1 MNKISFKE
9 SLFLLQKSEF
19 VSLYLGSHFCNVVAV
34 RLVIVVVDVVVVF
47 KMAGIEPEEILLAK
61 LSKLFGGPE
70 HVKTYEALKTDAE
83 KIDFVY
89 HSPIVTELFK
99 LQSQALKK
107 SNQELAGEGKSRVY
121 KPTNQ

>member
-1 MNKISFKE
+1 
-9 SLFLLQKSEF
+9 
-19 VSLYLGSHFCNVVAV
+19 VVAV

-89 HSPIVTELFK
+89 HSPIVMDLFK
-99 LQSQALKK
+99 FQSQALKK
-107 SNQELAGEGKSRVY
+107 SNQELAGEGKSRDY
-121 KPTNQ
+121 KPTNK

>member
-1 MNKISFKE
+1 
-9 SLFLLQKSEF
+9 
-19 VSLYLGSHFCNVVAV
+19 
-34 RLVIVVVDVVVVF
+34 
-47 KMAGIEPEEILLAK
+47 MAGIEPEEILLAK

-99 LQSQALKK
+99 FQSQALKK

-121 KPTNQ
+121 KPTNLNAFRRISLYRQPPAKPVYNWQLLM